1 MTHQP
6 SQQDF
11 DAIPLELYQKARAL
25 AARGWGWEDIWVE
38 LRGEGMTGKAA
49 WVIVFGK
56 TGVHSK

>member
-6 SQQDF
+6 SPQDF
-11 DAIPLELYQKARAL
+11 DLGLFQKARAL

-38 LRGEGMTGKAA
+38 LRGEGLSKKDA
-49 WVIVFGK
+49 WIIVFGK